1 MVRKH
6 GDAFPKILNLCTKK
20 LPDIVK
26 GLGTKEVF
34 WGQNMSSLL
43 GLPEKALSVKT
54 GNWKRRKHFLQ
65 RITVLVLVNVHKEK
79 KEEFHQKSW
88 LFVNNAISYPK
99 SLEDFTIYFLIL
111 QSWKQIEI
119 YSFAQEHVAI
129 KISVLELQ
137 KLTFFQKALPQICSL

>member
-1 MVRKH
+1 M
-6 GDAFPKILNLCTKK
+6 
-20 LPDIVK
+20 PDIVK

-54 GNWKRRKHFLQ
+54 GNWKRGKHFLQ
-65 RITVLVLVNVHKEK
+65 WITVLVLVNVHKEK
-79 KEEFHQKSW
+79 EEEFHQKSW
-88 LFVNNAISYPK
+88 FFVNNTIPYPK
-99 SLEDFTIYFLIL
+99 SLEDFTIYFQFL

-137 KLTFFQKALPQICSL
+137 KLTFSQKALLQFCSL